1 MAPKLGAHRS
11 VRLLTALAK
20 LAFLEAVDLGQL
32 PALLMANIQL
42 LQPKMGAQE
51 LAISLWALATLK
63 PHSWR
68 RCLRSFALEASE
80 LELNWWSVAHVEYA
94 ARKASATVN
103 WGSLTELCRSEVQRV
118 RLESRGFR
126 ERPLRVLLQM
136 APWSGCEACRVL
148 IFGPGRFVRE
158 ALQEAGFETS
168 MWRRYASGKCVATAW
183 PLEDGFQAASM
194 RYPDS
199 KEAFEFA
206 LHAVAARL
214 VEGARLWIY
223 GDVREGVLSTTRAIR
238 GLFSLSSI
246 QEDGDSRVI
255 TAIRTRGKA
264 REAFEG
270 WLRKETMN
278 FSFGERE
285 WWSVPG
291 LFAAG
296 GMDVMSQYLLDTMA
310 RESQWTN
317 PKVLDF
323 ASGNGVLAAG
333 AMSLFGAS
341 CWLLDNDAAALA
353 AAARNLPDS
362 VCILA
367 DGFRVDL
374 EDFDLIISNP
384 PVHNGHA
391 DDLTLLLELLKKAPF
406 LLRPAGELWLVTQ
419 EHIPTGRLF
428 QIAREDCGDLH
439 HLRSFFESLQMF
451 PTQDGRFV
459 VWRARFPARK
469 RKAEVEDAPSKRGK
483 HGPRKRYDCWLRW
496 LEVPGRRRNQYI
508 GK

>member
-1 MAPKLGAHRS
+1 MAQASKVAPKLGAHRS

-20 LAFLEAVDLGQL
+20 LAFLEVDLGEL
-32 PALLMANIQL
+32 PQLLMANIEL

-51 LAISLWALATLK
+51 LGISAWALATLK
-63 PHSWR
+63 PRRWR
-68 RCLRSFALEASE
+68 RCLKSLTSQASE

-94 ARKASATVN
+94 ARKAGAEVN
-103 WGSLTELCRSEVQRV
+103 WPSLTKLCRAELERV
-118 RLESRGFR
+118 TFESRDFR
-126 ERPLRVLLQM
+126 ERPLRVAVEM
-136 APWSGCEACRVL
+136 APWSSCEPCQVL
-148 IFGPGRFVRE
+148 IFGPGRFVRK

-168 MWRRYASGKCVATAW
+168 MWRRYASGKCTATEW
-183 PLEDGFQAASM
+183 PLEAKGSFQAASM

-199 KEAFEFA
+199 GESFEFA

-214 VEGARLWIY
+214 VEGGRLWIY

-255 TAIRTRGKA
+255 SAIRTRGEA
-264 REAFEG
+264 REFEG
-270 WLRKETMN
+270 WLRKEKMD
-278 FSFGERE
+278 FSFGERD

-291 LFAAG
+291 LFAGG
-296 GMDVMSQYLLDTMA
+296 GMDVMSQYLLDMLA
-310 RESQWTN
+310 RESWTSGC
-317 PKVLDF
+317 KVLDF

-353 AAARNLPDS
+353 AAARNLPDA
-362 VCILA
+362 VCVLA

-391 DDLTLLLELLKKAPF
+391 DDLSLLLELLKKAPF
-406 LLRPAGELWLVTQ
+406 LLRPGGELWLVTQ

-428 QIAREDCGDLH
+428 QIACEECGEPHNLQT
-439 HLRSFFESLQMF
+439 FFDSLQMF

-469 RKAEVEDAPSKRGK
+469 RKSDVEDIPSKRGK
-483 HGPRKRYDCWLRW
+483 D
-496 LEVPGRRRNQYI
+496 GRCPP
-508 GK
+508 